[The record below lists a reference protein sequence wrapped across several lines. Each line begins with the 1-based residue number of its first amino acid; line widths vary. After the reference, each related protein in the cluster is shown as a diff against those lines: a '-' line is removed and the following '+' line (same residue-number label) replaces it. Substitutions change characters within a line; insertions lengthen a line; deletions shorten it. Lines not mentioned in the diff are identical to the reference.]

1 MNELKEIV
9 VKNAEMVETNAK
21 IVAELDDYVADSAKK
36 VPYNGTI
43 TINKS
48 LNLVMT
54 FDTIT
59 VDSIDNFGFDMP
71 SSRRY
76 IHFCNSTNELQ
87 IPIEDIFQVFLTDKY
102 GDNEKSYEYNN
113 PDEFAEKLNHLEKEH
128 RYLVSFV
135 FKSVDY
141 DIFDIDFMIN

>member
-1 MNELKEIV
+1 MNMNELKEIV

-48 LNLVMT
+48 LCLVMT

-59 VDSIDNFGFDMP
+59 VDAIDNFGFDMP

-87 IPIEDIFQVFLTDKY
+87 IPIEEIFQVFLTDEYAVDVLRIVLTLIGAGLGGWGIVNLLEAY
-102 GDNEKSYEYNN
+102 GSDNAGGKSQGM
-113 PDEFAEKLNHLEKEH
+113 KQ
-128 RYLVSFV
+128 
-135 FKSVDY
+135 
-141 DIFDIDFMIN
+141 FMAN